1 MIFVNGIMR
10 FLIIIVI
17 TLCPLLMFSQLRW
30 EGGFFMGIGNYYGD
44 LVTKPYPELKESK
57 LGVGAFM
64 RLNLDK
70 EWGIRLMFTHG
81 SISGSD
87 ENAID
92 PSLIENRNFSFQSNY
107 SDIGL
112 LLEWDLAG
120 NRRYD
125 EMGNFHSIFSPFLG
139 IGMGGTFFQPIP
151 VFSNMPDWEKNPEIA
166 KDLEFAA
173 PTWRISLPLSA
184 GVKIDLSPAVSLS
197 LEASATYPFSDYLDG
212 ISLSANPL
220 NYDWL
225 FNAGIGISVRFP
237 GQSKASKT
245 NGEGQEAEYFNE
257 VNSIANNISV
267 DSAAKRSDID
277 GDGVYDEEDFCPT
290 LAGLLVFGGC
300 PDTDND
306 GVADLYDNCPE
317 EKGPEEYNGCP
328 PTDRDNDGVPDNKDD
343 CPDDFGLA
351 AFNGCPDF
359 DEDGITDALD
369 QCPTIPGRPESKG
382 CPDIL
387 PFEKELLDES
397 AAAITFASNSAV
409 LRSDAMD
416 VFDRVVLLMRKY
428 PFFALSITMHS
439 TYKGNQSAPLQLAE
453 KRAKACYDYLL
464 YRGIS
469 PKRMSYQAAVPDNQV
484 DKGKLALSISVREG
498 Y

>member
-1 MIFVNGIMR
+1 MR
-10 FLIIIVI
+10 SLIILVFI
-17 TLCPLLMFSQLRW
+17 LCPFMGLSQLRW

-44 LVTKPYPELKESK
+44 LVTQPYPELKESK

-64 RLNLDK
+64 RLNLDN
-70 EWGIRLMFTHG
+70 EWGIRMMFTHG
-81 SISGSD
+81 SISGTD

-92 PSLIENRNFSFQSNY
+92 PSLIANRNFSFQSNY

-125 EMGNFHSIFSPFLG
+125 EGGNFNAIFSPFLG
-139 IGMGGTFFQPIP
+139 IGMGGTFFEPLPI
-151 VFSNMPDWEKNPEIA
+151 FSNSPNWEEDPQIA
-166 KDLEFAA
+166 KDLELAV
-173 PTWRISLPLSA
+173 PTWRVSLPLTA
-184 GVKIDLSPAVSLS
+184 GVKIDLSPTVSLS
-197 LEASATYPFSDYLDG
+197 LEASAKYPFSDYLDG

-225 FNAGIGISVRFP
+225 FNAGMGISVRFP
-237 GQSKASKT
+237 SHSKSSKIREED
-245 NGEGQEAEYFNE
+245 NEVEYFNE
-257 VNSIANNISV
+257 VDAPANNSPDDSSV
-267 DSAAKRSDID
+267 KRSDVD

-328 PTDRDNDGVPDNKDD
+328 PTDRDYDGIPDNKDK
-343 CPDDFGLA
+343 CPDDPGLA
-351 AFNGCPDF
+351 VFDGCPDF
-359 DEDGITDALD
+359 DEDGIIDAED
-369 QCPTIPGRPESKG
+369 QCPRIPGRAERMG

-387 PFEKELLDES
+387 PFEKELLNKS
-397 AAAITFASNSAV
+397 AAAITFAPNSAV

-416 VFDRVVLLMRKY
+416 IFDKVVLLMRKY

-439 TYKGNQSAPLQLAE
+439 TYRGNQSAPLQLAE

-469 PKRMSYQAAVPDNQV
+469 PKRMSYQGAVPGELSER
-484 DKGKLALSISVREG
+484 GKLELSISVREG

>member
-1 MIFVNGIMR
+1 MR
-10 FLIIIVI
+10 LLIILFLAIS
-17 TLCPLLMFSQLRW
+17 PLLSFSQLRW

-44 LVTKPYPELKESK
+44 LVTQPYPELNESK

-64 RLNLDK
+64 RLNLDN

-81 SISGSD
+81 SISGTD
-87 ENAID
+87 ENAVD
-92 PSLIENRNFSFQSNY
+92 PSLIGDRNFSFQSNY
-107 SDIGL
+107 SDVGL

-125 EMGNFHSIFSPFLG
+125 EKGNFNAIFSPFVG
-139 IGMGGTFFQPIP
+139 IGMGGTFFEPLPI
-151 VFSNMPDWEKNPEIA
+151 FSNTPNWEENPQIA
-166 KDLEFAA
+166 KDLELAV
-173 PTWRISLPLSA
+173 PSWRISLPLTA

-197 LEASATYPFSDYLDG
+197 LEASAKYPFSDYLDG

-225 FNAGIGISVRFP
+225 FNAGMGISVRFP
-237 GQSKASKT
+237 GKSKSSKT
-245 NGEGQEAEYFNE
+245 DAPDTETEYFKE
-257 VNSIANNISV
+257 VNSLVN
-267 DSAAKRSDID
+267 SAGEDTAVKRSDID

-328 PTDRDNDGVPDNKDD
+328 PTDRDNDGIPDDKDE
-343 CPDDFGLA
+343 CPDDSGIA

-369 QCPTIPGRPESKG
+369 QCPRIPGRAESMG

-387 PFEKELLDES
+387 PFERALLDES
-397 AAAITFASNSAV
+397 AAAIQFAPNSAV

-416 VFDRVVLLMRKY
+416 VFDKVVLLMRKY

-439 TYKGNQSAPLQLAE
+439 TNKSNQSAPLQLAE

-469 PKRMSYQAAVPDNQV
+469 PKRMSYQGAVPAEQSDR
-484 DKGKLALSISVREG
+484 GKLALSISVREG